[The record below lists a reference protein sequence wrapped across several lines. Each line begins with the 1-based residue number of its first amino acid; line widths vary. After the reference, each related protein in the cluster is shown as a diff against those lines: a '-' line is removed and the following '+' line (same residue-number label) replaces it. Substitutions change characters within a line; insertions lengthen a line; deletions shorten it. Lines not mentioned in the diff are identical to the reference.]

1 MSETDG
7 DAIIGS
13 ETDTNIDTS
22 DFDLCAVSFS

>member
-13 ETDTNIDTS
+13 ETDTDTDTS